1 MAPFLHAFVVA
12 TTLLSTAPATTSR
25 SRPDLLT
32 STGNARKLLF
42 EESWE
47 STMSPK
53 EAINYLMTPSTWIS
67 IVPDSEEG
75 FITDEVSNTG
85 EEGTW
90 SLTTNDGTH
99 LLCRNTQAV
108 GCKGKDSSS
117 CYLSYNVQVTFT
129 DGLQFMLD
137 IEYDL
142 AEGKITRTVF
152 DPETLNLKTK
162 MMKPLI
168 RSPLKEMMQEENRR
182 LKKTMNS

>member
-1 MAPFLHAFVVA
+1 
-12 TTLLSTAPATTSR
+12 
-25 SRPDLLT
+25 
-32 STGNARKLLF
+32 
-42 EESWE
+42 
-47 STMSPK
+47 MSPK
-53 EAINYLMTPSTWIS
+53 EAINCLMTPSPWIS

-182 LKKTMNS
+182 LKKTMNSRLS

>member
-1 MAPFLHAFVVA
+1 
-12 TTLLSTAPATTSR
+12 
-25 SRPDLLT
+25 
-32 STGNARKLLF
+32 
-42 EESWE
+42 
-47 STMSPK
+47 MSPK
-53 EAINYLMTPSTWIS
+53 EAIKYLMTPSTWIS

-99 LLCRNTQAV
+99 LLCRNTQTV
-108 GCKGKDSSS
+108 GCSSSIEGKESNS
-117 CYLSYNVQVTFT
+117 CYLSYKVQATFK
-129 DGLQFMLD
+129 DGVQFMLD

-162 MMKPLI
+162 MIKPLI

-182 LKKTMNS
+182 LRKTMNSRAS